1 MKNLTISVSLF
12 FFFLL
17 ASGPDLFSQ
26 QNQDWQWLHEKPQ
39 GNTLRW
45 VKAWDANNWY
55 ALGLAGTFMKT
66 TDGGN
71 NWYFHHS
78 AGAPATIVG
87 SGTTTR
93 YAAHFFNQNTGVAV
107 GVGRITRTTDGGL
120 TFDTVG
126 TNLPS
131 GTINNIF
138 FLNNNT
144 GYVVGASTLRL
155 AKTTDAGLTW
165 TVNLNPPSATY
176 YDVYSPNDT
185 LIIITSTTGNIR
197 RSTDGGATWA
207 TIASGQSFTIYKIAF
222 KDPLNGWITGSA
234 GKALYT
240 TDAGLTW
247 NNASTGLPTGTTF
260 YDIDFVGNQ
269 VVLTGDP
276 FYLYST
282 TNNGATWNTIDF
294 LAPVSNQPWTGTYYS
309 TDFLGNDFV
318 TVGQFGLINSKF
330 SNVNSVY
337 TTLLRPGTIY
347 DVWADTTGK
356 IITVG
361 APSTA
366 GVFDQ
371 IFISTDGGNNWQF
384 ATTTLAAN
392 NFSGDRY
399 LLPAEIDAEAEDK
412 ESSDFTE
419 LVPNSTATF
428 RSIDMI
434 DSNLGYIVGSNSAVY
449 RTTNGGLVWDS
460 VTTTITPGQTLY
472 KVDFINANTGW
483 VFSNTSDA
491 GTIWKTTDAG
501 VSWTQQVL
509 TGQTGNDSRIYGAHM
524 LNDTLG
530 WVVNY
535 TPRPFKTTDGGNTW
549 TLQPLSDSYGGFLYD
564 IQMINENLGYCV
576 GGGGRFYRTTDS
588 GNNWMYDTIPNIPSG
603 VVVTNYNVN
612 FVDANYG
619 MISTGSGFTF
629 ATTDGGV
636 NWTAY
641 GTSGATL
648 YGLVSVRKT
657 SNQLDIYTAGSFG
670 YVFKFQNYFIPVEM
684 VSFNANVS
692 GQLVALSWVTATE
705 INNQGFAIERKSLS
719 NDYTQIAFVSGK
731 GTTTE
736 RQSYYYVDN
745 VSSGKYIYRLKQID
759 FDGSYTYS
767 NEIEVDVNSP
777 IKFALEQN
785 FPNPFNPVTTISYS
799 IPVDGFVNLAV
810 YNLIGEKVAELVN
823 SNVRAGSYQMN
834 FDASKLSSGVYFYKL
849 QTGSYS
855 DTKKMIL
862 MK

>member
-55 ALGLAGTFMKT
+55 ALGLGGTFMKT

-87 SGTTTR
+87 SGTTAR
-93 YAAHFFNQNTGVAV
+93 YAAHFFDQNTGVAV

-131 GTINNIF
+131 GTFNNVF
-138 FLNNNT
+138 FLNNNV
-144 GYVVGASTLRL
+144 GYVVGSATIRL
-155 AKTTDAGLTW
+155 GKTTNAGLTW
-165 TVNLNPPSATY
+165 TVNLTPPSATY
-176 YDVYSPNDT
+176 YDVYTPNDT
-185 LIIITSTTGNIR
+185 LIIITSTAGNIR

-207 TIASGQSFTIYKIAF
+207 TIATGQSFTINKIAF
-222 KDPLNGWITGSA
+222 KDPLNGWITGTA

-260 YDIDFVGNQ
+260 NDIDFVGNQ

-282 TNNGATWNTIDF
+282 TDNGANWNTIDF
-294 LAPVSNQPWTGTYYS
+294 LAPESNQPLTGNYFS
-309 TDFLGNDFV
+309 TDFLGNDFI
-318 TVGQFGLINSKF
+318 TVGQYGLINSRF

-337 TTLLRPGTIY
+337 TTLLKSGTIY
-347 DVWADTTGK
+347 DIFANETGK

-361 APSTA
+361 APSA
-366 GVFDQ
+366 SGVSDQ
-371 IFISTDGGNNWQF
+371 ILISANGGNNWQF
-384 ATTTLAAN
+384 GTIT
-392 NFSGDRY
+392 
-399 LLPAEIDAEAEDK
+399 
-412 ESSDFTE
+412 SS
-419 LVPNSTATF
+419 ATF
-428 RSIDMI
+428 RSIEMVNNNI
-434 DSNLGYIVGSNSAVY
+434 GYIVGSNSSVY
-449 RTTNGGLVWDS
+449 KTTNGGTSWDS
-460 VTTTITPGQTLY
+460 LTTTITPGQDLY
-472 KVDFINANTGW
+472 KVDFVNTNTGW
-483 VFSNTSDA
+483 AFSNTSDA

-501 VSWTQQVL
+501 ATWTQQVL
-509 TGQTGNDSRIYGAHM
+509 TGQSGNDSRIFNAHM

-530 WVVNY
+530 WVVNS
-535 TPRPFKTTDGGNTW
+535 TPRPFKTTDGGNSW
-549 TLQPLSDSYGGFLYD
+549 ALQPLSDSYTGTLYD

-588 GNNWMYDTIPNIPSG
+588 GNNWLYDTIPNIPAG
-603 VVVTNYNVN
+603 VVVTNYNVD

-619 MISTGSGFTF
+619 IISTGSGFTF
-629 ATTDGGV
+629 ATTNGGESWIV
-636 NWTAY
+636 Y
-641 GTSGATL
+641 GTSGAAL
-648 YGLVSVRKT
+648 YGVTSVRKT
-657 SNQLDIYTAGSFG
+657 SSQLDIFTVGAFG
-670 YVFKFQNYFIPVEM
+670 YVFKFQNYLIPVEM

-692 GQLVALSWVTATE
+692 GQIVTLNWATATE
-705 INNQGFAIERKSLS
+705 TNNQGFAIERKTTGEE
-719 NDYTQIAFVSGK
+719 YTQIAFIGGK
-731 GTTTE
+731 GTTAEKQT
-736 RQSYYYVDN
+736 YNYTDN
-745 VSSGKYIYRLKQID
+745 VSSGKYFYRLKQID
-759 FDGSYTYS
+759 FDGSFTNS
-767 NEIEVDVNSP
+767 SEIEVDVTLP

-785 FPNPFNPVTTISYS
+785 FPNPFNPITTINYS
-799 IPVDGFVNLAV
+799 IPKDGFVSLSV
-810 YNLIGEKVAELVN
+810 FNLIGEKVAELVN
-823 SNVRAGSYQMN
+823 SNIKAGSHQIN
-834 FDASKLSSGVYFYKL
+834 FDASKFSSGIYFYKL
-849 QTGSYS
+849 ESGSF
-855 DTKKMIL
+855 TETRKMIL